1 MEAYGLTPLKSSKD
15 SMGKNNQAITPT
27 VINPGTID
35 KSDPLGQR
43 GFIGW
48 KAYFNAVRLN
58 ETWMARLEVAASV
71 L

>member
-1 MEAYGLTPLKSSKD
+1 MTSN
-15 SMGKNNQAITPT
+15 MAIKPT

-43 GFIGW
+43 GYVGW
-48 KAYFNAVRLN
+48 KTYFNAVRLN
-58 ETWMARLEVAASV
+58 ETWLARLEVAASA